1 MTPQSPSFTFRHC
14 KELDTTWGLN
24 NNDNNLRAWVGAMPF
39 HVPGRNLRLW
49 NQSGLSEDGGVSGM
63 GQVDSAAD
71 LQVGWA
77 ARTLGKD

>member
-1 MTPQSPSFTFRHC
+1 
-14 KELDTTWGLN
+14 
-24 NNDNNLRAWVGAMPF
+24 MPF